1 MGYILAVDQGTTS
14 TRTIIFGADG
24 IPLSVAQ
31 EEFRQIYPHPGWIEH
46 DPNDIWQT
54 TLTTMR
60 AALHKAAVPAGDIAA
75 IGITNQRETT
85 LVWSRETG
93 EPICNAIVWQDRR
106 TADLCARLA
115 AEGCEE
121 MVTER
126 TGLLLD
132 PYFSATKIRWMLD
145 NVRGARARA
154 EKGELAFG
162 TIDTYLLW
170 RLTNGHVHATDATNA
185 SRTLL
190 FNIRSGAWDEELLRL
205 FEVPPSL
212 LPEVRDT
219 AGEFGTAAAEHLGN
233 GTAILAVAGDQQAA
247 LVGQACLQPGMVKAT
262 YGTGGFILLNTG
274 PTPVRSRHRLVTTIA
289 YQWQGTRHYALEGS
303 IFVVGAAVKWLRD
316 ALGIIA
322 SSANAGELAAQ
333 ADPEQPI
340 YFVPA
345 FSGLGAPYWNPS
357 ARGTIT
363 GLTLGTTRKE
373 LARAVLESVG
383 YQTRDLLEA
392 MYADAGELG
401 AQGSKPVIRV
411 DGGMSASD
419 WTMQFLADVLD
430 VQVDRPTIR
439 ETTALG
445 VALLAGWQAG
455 VYSAPDSFSR
465 TWRLDRTFR
474 SAMSDS
480 DRRHRCEGWRDAMA
494 RTLLGSAQL

>member
-24 IPLSVAQ
+24 TPLSVAQ

-106 TADLCARLA
+106 TADLCASLA
-115 AEGCEE
+115 ADGCEE

-132 PYFSATKIRWMLD
+132 PYFSATKIGWMLD
-145 NVRGARARA
+145 NVSGARARA

-162 TIDTYLLW
+162 TVDTYLLW
-170 RLTNGHVHATDATNA
+170 RLTNGQVHATDATNA

-205 FEVPPSL
+205 FAVPPSL

-219 AGEFGTAAAEHLGN
+219 AGDFGSAAAEHLGN

-262 YGTGGFILLNTG
+262 YGTGGIHPAQYRADARPLAASSGDDHRLPMARHAALRPG
-274 PTPVRSRHRLVTTIA
+274 RIDLRRRRGGQMAARRARHHRLVG
-289 YQWQGTRHYALEGS
+289 Q
-303 IFVVGAAVKWLRD
+303 
-316 ALGIIA
+316 
-322 SSANAGELAAQ
+322 
-333 ADPEQPI
+333 
-340 YFVPA
+340 
-345 FSGLGAPYWNPS
+345 
-357 ARGTIT
+357 RG
-363 GLTLGTTRKE
+363 
-373 LARAVLESVG
+373 
-383 YQTRDLLEA
+383 
-392 MYADAGELG
+392 
-401 AQGSKPVIRV
+401 
-411 DGGMSASD
+411 
-419 WTMQFLADVLD
+419 
-430 VQVDRPTIR
+430 
-439 ETTALG
+439 
-445 VALLAGWQAG
+445 
-455 VYSAPDSFSR
+455 R
-465 TWRLDRTFR
+465 TR
-474 SAMSDS
+474 SAGRS
-480 DRRHRCEGWRDAMA
+480 
-494 RTLLGSAQL
+494 

>member
-24 IPLSVAQ
+24 APLSVAQ

-75 IGITNQRETT
+75 IGITNQRETS

-106 TADLCARLA
+106 TADLCASLV

-145 NVRGARARA
+145 NVAGARARA

-162 TIDTYLLW
+162 TVDTYLLW
-170 RLTNGHVHATDATNA
+170 RLTNGQVHATDATNA

-205 FEVPPSL
+205 FAVPPSL

-219 AGEFGTAAAEHLGN
+219 AGDLAAPRPSISATAQLFSPSPATSKPRSSARPACSREWSRRPTEPADSPARYRGDPRPLAAS
-233 GTAILAVAGDQQAA
+233 AGDDHRLPMARHAA
-247 LVGQACLQPGMVKAT
+247 LRSGRIDLRRRRGGQMAARRARHHRLVGQ
-262 YGTGGFILLNTG
+262 
-274 PTPVRSRHRLVTTIA
+274 
-289 YQWQGTRHYALEGS
+289 
-303 IFVVGAAVKWLRD
+303 
-316 ALGIIA
+316 
-322 SSANAGELAAQ
+322 
-333 ADPEQPI
+333 
-340 YFVPA
+340 
-345 FSGLGAPYWNPS
+345 
-357 ARGTIT
+357 RG
-363 GLTLGTTRKE
+363 
-373 LARAVLESVG
+373 
-383 YQTRDLLEA
+383 
-392 MYADAGELG
+392 
-401 AQGSKPVIRV
+401 
-411 DGGMSASD
+411 
-419 WTMQFLADVLD
+419 
-430 VQVDRPTIR
+430 
-439 ETTALG
+439 
-445 VALLAGWQAG
+445 
-455 VYSAPDSFSR
+455 R
-465 TWRLDRTFR
+465 TR
-474 SAMSDS
+474 SAGRS
-480 DRRHRCEGWRDAMA
+480 
-494 RTLLGSAQL
+494 

>member
-24 IPLSVAQ
+24 TPLSVAQ

-106 TADLCARLA
+106 TADLCASLA

-145 NVRGARARA
+145 NVAGARARA

-162 TIDTYLLW
+162 TVDTYLLW
-170 RLTNGHVHATDATNA
+170 RLTNGQVHATDATNA

-212 LPEVRDT
+212 LPKVRNT

-233 GTAILAVAGDQQAA
+233 GDSYSRRRRRPASCARRSGLPAAWYGQSDLRNRRIHPAQYRADAGPLAASSGDDHRLPMARHAA
-247 LVGQACLQPGMVKAT
+247 LRSGRIDLRRRRGGQMAARRARHHGLVGQ
-262 YGTGGFILLNTG
+262 
-274 PTPVRSRHRLVTTIA
+274 
-289 YQWQGTRHYALEGS
+289 
-303 IFVVGAAVKWLRD
+303 
-316 ALGIIA
+316 
-322 SSANAGELAAQ
+322 GE
-333 ADPEQPI
+333 
-340 YFVPA
+340 
-345 FSGLGAPYWNPS
+345 
-357 ARGTIT
+357 
-363 GLTLGTTRKE
+363 
-373 LARAVLESVG
+373 
-383 YQTRDLLEA
+383 
-392 MYADAGELG
+392 
-401 AQGSKPVIRV
+401 
-411 DGGMSASD
+411 
-419 WTMQFLADVLD
+419 
-430 VQVDRPTIR
+430 
-439 ETTALG
+439 
-445 VALLAGWQAG
+445 
-455 VYSAPDSFSR
+455 
-465 TWRLDRTFR
+465 
-474 SAMSDS
+474 
-480 DRRHRCEGWRDAMA
+480 
-494 RTLLGSAQL
+494 